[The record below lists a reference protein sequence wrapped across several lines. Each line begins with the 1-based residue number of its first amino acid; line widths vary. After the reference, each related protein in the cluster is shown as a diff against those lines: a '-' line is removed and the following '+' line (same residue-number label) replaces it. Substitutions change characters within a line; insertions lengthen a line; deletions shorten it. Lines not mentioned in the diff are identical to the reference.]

1 MSPSTL
7 RSCLVGI
14 AVFFTTL
21 AVHAAEPVTFR
32 SAKPIWP
39 KGRETEMNLLGGFR
53 AVIDAPTNA
62 KRVVLRVTAAYLYRA
77 WLNGEFVGYG
87 PARGP
92 RGFFRVDEWDITKKL
107 APGKNLVAIEAVGY
121 NCFSYYLLSQFFV
134 DNAIRRNGKLERTRN
149 RTEACQ
155 HFAFFFKVADHRKD
169 AELWRKLRDEFGPCR
184 DARKTHP
191 DVPKLGGFISGP
203 MRLDL
208 LSEADCGPQIFK
220 DVLNPKIFEQLV
232 GGEPQ
237 SNSLDYSTWAGF
249 TSVLVHVLYRD
260 ILGLRR
266 VDTVNRRIEI
276 RFQDIPLENCEG
288 RVPTPGGPIALR
300 WTRHPDR
307 LEYTLRHPDGY
318 QVTIQNLSTRTLVRR

>member
-1 MSPSTL
+1 MARLYGLPE
-7 RSCLVGI
+7 
-14 AVFFTTL
+14 L
-21 AVHAAEPVTFR
+21 AAKAAR
-32 SAKPIWP
+32 L
-39 KGRETEMNLLGGFR
+39 RETIRRQSF
-53 AVIDAPTNA
+53 D
-62 KRVVLRVTAAYLYRA
+62 
-77 WLNGEFVGYG
+77 GE
-87 PARGP
+87 
-92 RGFFRVDEWDITKKL
+92 
-107 APGKNLVAIEAVGY
+107 
-121 NCFSYYLLSQFFV
+121 FFV

-155 HFAFFFKVADHRKD
+155 YFAFFFKLADRRRD

-184 DARKTHP
+184 DARKIYP

-220 DVLNPKIFEQLV
+220 DVVNPKVFEQLV

-237 SNSLDYSTWAGF
+237 SGNLDYSTWAGF

-260 ILGLRR
+260 VLGLRR

-288 RVPTPGGPIALR
+288 TVPTPDGPLALR
-300 WTRHPDR
+300 WTRYPDR
-307 LEYTLRHPDGY
+307 LEYSLHHPDSY